1 MSLPPE
7 TTTRLA
13 QATEHLR
20 NELGGIRTGRAT
32 PALVE
37 HIKVEQYGTMV
48 ELRAAAAITA
58 PEPRLLVI
66 QPWDPSLVPAIEKAL
81 QTSALGLNPANDGH
95 VLRVPI
101 PALTTERRQELSK
114 VVSELGE
121 RARVAIRAIRE
132 DLVKAIRREEKE
144 ANRSADDAKRALDEL
159 QAAIDEANENIRLAC
174 AEKIKDIETL

>member
-7 TTTRLA
+7 TSTRLA
-13 QATEHLR
+13 QAVEHLR
-20 NELGGIRTGRAT
+20 TELTGVRTGRAT

-37 HIKVEQYGTMV
+37 HLKVEQYGAMV
-48 ELRAAAAITA
+48 ELRTAAAITA

-81 QTSALGLNPANDGH
+81 QTSSLGFNPASDGH

-101 PALTTERRQELSK
+101 PALTAERRQELSK
-114 VVSELGE
+114 IVADQGE

-144 ANRSADDAKRALDEL
+144 GSRSEDDAKRALDEL
-159 QAAIDEANENIRLAC
+159 QAAVDAANDDVRKAC
-174 AEKIKDIETL
+174 DEKIHDIETL

>member
-1 MSLPPE
+1 MSLPAE
-7 TTTRLA
+7 TMIRLA

-20 NELGGIRTGRAT
+20 HELGGIRTGRAT

-37 HIKVEQYGTMV
+37 HMKVEQYGTMI

-81 QTSALGLNPANDGH
+81 QSSALGLNPANDGH

-132 DLVKAIRREEKE
+132 DLVKAIRREVKE

-159 QAAIDEANENIRLAC
+159 QTAIDETNENIRLAC

>member
-1 MSLPPE
+1 MSLPAD
-7 TTTRLA
+7 TTARLA
-13 QATEHLR
+13 QAVEHLH
-20 NELGGIRTGRAT
+20 NELAGVRTGRAT

-81 QTSALGLNPANDGH
+81 QSSALGFNPANDGH
-95 VLRVPI
+95 LLRVPI
-101 PALTTERRQELSK
+101 PALTAERRQELSK
-114 VVSELGE
+114 IVSEQGE
-121 RARVAIRAIRE
+121 RARVAIRSIRE

-144 ANRSADDAKRALDEL
+144 ANRSTDDAKRDLDEL
-159 QAAIDEANENIRLAC
+159 QNAVEKANENVRQLC
-174 AEKIKDIETL
+174 DEKTKDIETL